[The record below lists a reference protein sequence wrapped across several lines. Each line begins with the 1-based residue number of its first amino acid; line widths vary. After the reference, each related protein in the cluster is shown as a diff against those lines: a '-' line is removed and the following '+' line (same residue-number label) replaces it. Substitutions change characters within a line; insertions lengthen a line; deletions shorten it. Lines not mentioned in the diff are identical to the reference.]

1 MYAGAAALWWAYVL
15 APSAARMVLF
25 GAWAAVAFYWRPDHG
40 IYVAAGLVLASVAV
54 HGLQRTAV
62 VRCSLAAGTMLAL
75 VAPFLLYVQV
85 VDGLPAYVRAGLMYA
100 QAEHAR
106 QGVHQWPLLRF
117 GAGVFEVEPAARF
130 TPTIGIRWQADSS
143 LESRREILARYN
155 LTPLPSDDGSSQ
167 RVKLSQRGLENLR
180 AILNENI
187 VDDTAGIDRSTAT
200 LPSSSWPAW
209 DRWSFRIALLRLRVL
224 PSLDRHTRAS
234 EIVVALFFALP
245 IVLAAAAPWLIRSS
259 PRRRERG
266 ATGRIRRVRVSR

>member
-1 MYAGAAALWWAYVL
+1 MGRCRV
-15 APSAARMVLF
+15 
-25 GAWAAVAFYWRPDHG
+25 YWRPDHG
-40 IYVAAGLVLASVAV
+40 TYVAAGLVLASVAV
-54 HGLQRTAV
+54 HGLQRPAV
-62 VRCSLAAGTMLAL
+62 VRAARSGDDAGARRAVSAL
-75 VAPFLLYVQV
+75 
-85 VDGLPAYVRAGLMYA
+85 RAGGRRPACIRARGTVRCTA

-143 LESRREILARYN
+143 LESRREILARYH

-245 IVLAAAAPWLIRSS
+245 IVLAAAAH
-259 PRRRERG
+259 G
-266 ATGRIRRVRVSR
+266 